1 MHIIYYE
8 SFTVIWALILM
19 ANSNYVAPLLK
30 VRDTVE
36 FQNIVVLH
44 EISVVGTVSYCYL
57 QCYQN
62 VLFELPAKTE
72 HYL

>member
-19 ANSNYVAPLLK
+19 ANSNYVATILK

-44 EISVVGTVSYCYL
+44 EYIGSCNSFIL
-57 QCYQN
+57 
-62 VLFELPAKTE
+62 LFAMLRE
-72 HYL
+72 YIF

>member
-1 MHIIYYE
+1 
-8 SFTVIWALILM
+8 M
-19 ANSNYVAPLLK
+19 ANSNYVAPILK

-44 EISVVGTVSYCYL
+44 EYKFDSVSYCYL
-57 QCYQN
+57 QCYEN
-62 VLFELPAKTE
+62 IYFELLSRTG

>member
-19 ANSNYVAPLLK
+19 ANSNYVAPILK

-44 EISVVGTVSYCYL
+44 EYKFDL
-57 QCYQN
+57 L
-62 VLFELPAKTE
+62 LFAMLRE
-72 HYL
+72 YIF

>member
-1 MHIIYYE
+1 
-8 SFTVIWALILM
+8 M
-19 ANSNYVAPLLK
+19 ANSNYVAPILK

-44 EISVVGTVSYCYL
+44 EYKSDSVVTVSYFYL
-57 QCYQN
+57 QCYEN
-62 VLFELPAKTE
+62 ICFELLSRTG